1 MESIVLRFVSNG
13 EYLNFLE
20 TDNLDVGLEEIRK
33 RLKEEC
39 SDILPGPFRFI
50 FKDVAMSK
58 KQEARLSVRQ
68 ICSEQVMPNQI
79 SILKTS
85 KTKSVFDV
93 SLRFD
98 SIQDPDQ
105 TNHNLNDSSSTPVIS
120 TPPTLADISKSPM
133 PIPHRNESL
142 SETRSVGIDCNL
154 IEPKTKCS
162 HLRLNKTDLYS
173 DTDIQSQQ
181 SWLEKERMQF
191 WNSKAQALEISKE
204 TLSFKKTDLIGAVDV
219 SWAYRKVE
227 LLNIKISELEI
238 RQERYR
244 NVFYET
250 YVRIGDQSKTSNL
263 NLNFSPKAY
272 QYKDEISKYLYFIE
286 KEHKKIKDLQKVQAK
301 EVLTDVIDA
310 ENRIHDYLHQLKC
323 NSDYLF
329 KALSVWEK
337 RLDNFRSKNITPA
350 ENLDDGTY
358 EIDTTEMIDLAADV
372 LNINAD

>member
-1 MESIVLRFVSNG
+1 
-13 EYLNFLE
+13 
-20 TDNLDVGLEEIRK
+20 
-33 RLKEEC
+33 
-39 SDILPGPFRFI
+39 
-50 FKDVAMSK
+50 MSK

-120 TPPTLADISKSPM
+120 TPPTFADISKSPM

-154 IEPKTKCS
+154 IQPKTKCS

>member
-33 RLKEEC
+33 RLKEDC

-173 DTDIQSQQ
+173 I
-181 SWLEKERMQF
+181 
-191 WNSKAQALEISKE
+191 
-204 TLSFKKTDLIGAVDV
+204 
-219 SWAYRKVE
+219 
-227 LLNIKISELEI
+227 
-238 RQERYR
+238 RYR
-244 NVFYET
+244 YSIT
-250 YVRIGDQSKTSNL
+250 AKLVRKRKDAILEFKSSSVRNL
-263 NLNFSPKAY
+263 QRN
-272 QYKDEISKYLYFIE
+272 
-286 KEHKKIKDLQKVQAK
+286 AK
-301 EVLTDVIDA
+301 
-310 ENRIHDYLHQLKC
+310 
-323 NSDYLF
+323 F
-329 KALSVWEK
+329 
-337 RLDNFRSKNITPA
+337 
-350 ENLDDGTY
+350 
-358 EIDTTEMIDLAADV
+358 
-372 LNINAD
+372 

>member
-1 MESIVLRFVSNG
+1 
-13 EYLNFLE
+13 
-20 TDNLDVGLEEIRK
+20 
-33 RLKEEC
+33 
-39 SDILPGPFRFI
+39 
-50 FKDVAMSK
+50 
-58 KQEARLSVRQ
+58 
-68 ICSEQVMPNQI
+68 
-79 SILKTS
+79 
-85 KTKSVFDV
+85 
-93 SLRFD
+93 
-98 SIQDPDQ
+98 
-105 TNHNLNDSSSTPVIS
+105 
-120 TPPTLADISKSPM
+120 
-133 PIPHRNESL
+133 
-142 SETRSVGIDCNL
+142 
-154 IEPKTKCS
+154 
-162 HLRLNKTDLYS
+162 
-173 DTDIQSQQ
+173 
-181 SWLEKERMQF
+181 MQF

-204 TLSFKKTDLIGAVDV
+204 TLNFKKTDLIGAVDV

-329 KALSVWEK
+329 KALSVWE
-337 RLDNFRSKNITPA
+337 NVWITLGQKISLP
-350 ENLDDGTY
+350 LKTL
-358 EIDTTEMIDLAADV
+358 MMV
-372 LNINAD
+372 LTR